1 MIMAE
6 ISTTMMIF
14 EIITTTTVMIMV
26 VVFTVSLMM
35 VTKKMAMVVT
45 DAAEDY
51 NGERLLIMK
60 MFVLKVRQNEEV
72 MLVS

>member
-1 MIMAE
+1 
-6 ISTTMMIF
+6 
-14 EIITTTTVMIMV
+14 MIMV